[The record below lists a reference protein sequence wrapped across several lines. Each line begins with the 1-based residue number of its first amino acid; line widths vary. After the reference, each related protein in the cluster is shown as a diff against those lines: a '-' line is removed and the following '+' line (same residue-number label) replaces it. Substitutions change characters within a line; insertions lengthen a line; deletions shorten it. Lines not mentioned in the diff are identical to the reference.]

1 MAGEKARGAAYAAYF
16 GFPMFLTSLLD
27 RRAINASVSVN
38 SKRQALQVV
47 ADMAARQ
54 LGLDAGN
61 IHHALTERERLGSTG
76 VGMGVAV
83 PHAALA
89 GLDRMYGV
97 FIRLE
102 EPIDYEAIDDMPVDL
117 IFALLAPENAGTE
130 HLRALAKVS
139 RVLRQKDLREQLRA
153 IENSE
158 AIYALLTGIADS
170 NAA

>member
-1 MAGEKARGAAYAAYF
+1 
-16 GFPMFLTSLLD
+16 MFLTSLLD
-27 RRAINASVSVN
+27 RHAISGAVSVN
-38 SKRQALQVV
+38 SKRQALQVI
-47 ADMAARQ
+47 ADIAARQ
-54 LGLDAGN
+54 LGLDAGE
-61 IHHALTERERLGSTG
+61 IHQALLEREKAGSTG

-102 EPIDYEAIDDMPVDL
+102 DPIDYEAIDDMPVDL

-153 IENSE
+153 IENND
-158 AIYALLTGIADS
+158 AIYALLTESADS

>member
-1 MAGEKARGAAYAAYF
+1 
-16 GFPMFLTSLLD
+16 MFLTSLLD
-27 RRAINASVSVN
+27 RRAINGNVSVN
-38 SKRQALQVV
+38 SKRQALQVI
-47 ADMAARQ
+47 ADIAARQ
-54 LGLDAGN
+54 LGLDDDE
-61 IHHALTERERLGSTG
+61 ILQALLEREKLGSTG

-83 PHAALA
+83 PHAALP

-102 EPIDYEAIDDMPVDL
+102 EPVAYDAIDDTPVDL

-139 RVLRQKDLREQLRA
+139 RVLRQRDLREQLRV
-153 IENSE
+153 IENND
-158 AIYALLTGIADS
+158 AVYALLTESADS

>member
-1 MAGEKARGAAYAAYF
+1 
-16 GFPMFLTSLLD
+16 MFLASLLD
-27 RRAINASVSVN
+27 RHAILGQVSVN
-38 SKRQALQVV
+38 SKRQALQLV
-47 ADMAARQ
+47 ADVAARQ
-54 LGLDAGN
+54 LGLDAGV
-61 IHHALTERERLGSTG
+61 IHQALIEREKLGSTG
-76 VGMGVAV
+76 VGLGVAV

-102 EPIDYEAIDDMPVDL
+102 SPINYDSIDDMPVDL

-139 RVLRQKDLREQLRA
+139 RVLRQKDLRDQLRL
-153 IENSE
+153 IENSD
-158 AIYALLTGIADS
+158 AIYALLTGSADS

>member
-1 MAGEKARGAAYAAYF
+1 MY
-16 GFPMFLTSLLD
+16 LNSLLD
-27 RRAINASVSVN
+27 RRAILGDVSVN
-38 SKRQALQVV
+38 SKRQALQAI

-54 LGLDAGN
+54 LKLDADDVLQ
-61 IHHALTERERLGSTG
+61 ALLEREKLGSTG
-76 VGMGVAV
+76 VGLGVGV

-89 GLDRMYGV
+89 GLDRMYGI

-102 EPIDYEAIDDMPVDL
+102 TPVAYDSIDDMPVDL

-139 RVLRQKDLREQLRA
+139 RVLRQKDVREQLRR
-153 IENSE
+153 IDNPD
-158 AIYALLTGIADS
+158 AIYAVLTSVASS

>member
-1 MAGEKARGAAYAAYF
+1 
-16 GFPMFLTSLLD
+16 MFLTSLLD
-27 RRAINASVSVN
+27 RRAINACVSVN

-47 ADMAARQ
+47 ADIAARQ
-54 LGLDAGN
+54 LELDAGD
-61 IHHALTERERLGSTG
+61 IHQALTERERLGSTG

-83 PHAALA
+83 PHAALP

-139 RVLRQKDLREQLRA
+139 RVLRQKDLRDQLRA
-153 IENSE
+153 IENSD

>member
-1 MAGEKARGAAYAAYF
+1 
-16 GFPMFLTSLLD
+16 MFLTSLLD
-27 RRAINASVSVN
+27 RHALNGTVSVK

-54 LGLDAGN
+54 LN
-61 IHHALTERERLGSTG
+61 IESAAIHTALLEREKLGSTG

-102 EPIDYEAIDDMPVDL
+102 DPIDYEAIDDMPVDL

-139 RVLRQKDLREQLRA
+139 RVLRQKDLREQLRL
-153 IENSE
+153 IDNND